1 MIHLVTKDVGFIKL
15 KDKWLNTKQDIIFSS
30 FTWNLNSW
38 KYLKSPKDKLSIA
51 MYTNKNLWL
60 IFPFKTS
67 SFYNKIITQ
76 PISSIYLS
84 DYTLP
89 AKSSDIIEDIEYETA
104 LKAVLEEYLK
114 TAHHISIPNVPSDSA
129 LYKSLSSKLIT
140 ENFIIR
146 HISEVDSPKIAL
158 ESFELKDLD
167 RKFRNNI
174 LRCDRRLK
182 PYVFEYVNNFKPF
195 VTLLDRLFLLNKT
208 WWEEKNSY
216 GFTYSNKEAG
226 FLRDT
231 LIQLFKEHR
240 LLCSVIKKE
249 GIPISIGI
257 AFDNGTAASYY
268 VFGHDKNYRSVGIG
282 SLHIYNFLISHH
294 DKYLILDCM
303 RGGYNHKYKFLAKP
317 SISKTLRVY
326 KK

>member
-182 PYVFEYVNNFKPF
+182 PYVF
-195 VTLLDRLFLLNKT
+195 
-208 WWEEKNSY
+208 
-216 GFTYSNKEAG
+216 
-226 FLRDT
+226 
-231 LIQLFKEHR
+231 
-240 LLCSVIKKE
+240 
-249 GIPISIGI
+249 
-257 AFDNGTAASYY
+257 
-268 VFGHDKNYRSVGIG
+268 GHDKNYRSVGIG